1 MFLKSFHELLL
12 KSLKHIVRDYKSLI
26 QCKEFLTSDLSSSNY
41 KCIISAYSNL
51 LIHSFYKNGVQY
63 TIQGLY
69 LYMNVVCLAVMM
81 VINQFV
87 ESLFTAGNHKDSEVP
102 FDNYFNVHIK
112 NIMSSQS
119 VPLFALAALFLR
131 N

>member
-1 MFLKSFHELLL
+1 
-12 KSLKHIVRDYKSLI
+12 
-26 QCKEFLTSDLSSSNY
+26 
-41 KCIISAYSNL
+41 
-51 LIHSFYKNGVQY
+51 
-63 TIQGLY
+63 
-69 LYMNVVCLAVMM
+69 MM

-87 ESLFTAGNHKDSEVP
+87 ESLFKAGNYKDSEVP
-102 FDNYFNVHIK
+102 FDNYFIVHIK